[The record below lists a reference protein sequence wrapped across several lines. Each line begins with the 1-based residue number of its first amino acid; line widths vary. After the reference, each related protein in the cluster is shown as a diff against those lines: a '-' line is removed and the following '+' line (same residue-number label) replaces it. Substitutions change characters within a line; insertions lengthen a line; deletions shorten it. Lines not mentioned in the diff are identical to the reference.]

1 MTFAMGGMTG
11 KAMAAD
17 LVVNEQNFPSEWLRN
32 LMKTP
37 LYDVN
42 GDGILSEK
50 EIQNITCLTNASCK
64 LKGKDT
70 LAVSPL
76 YSDYLYYDKIISGN
90 DLTGKELA
98 DTRGLEHLTACQKLA
113 LAGVSCNK
121 LVIDHMPQ
129 SLQEIYL
136 TDSVI
141 DTLQVSGEGL
151 DRLSFPGFYEGDLST
166 GWGSYY
172 VETEY
177 GVEEVAR
184 VASGVAVTKVNHLD
198 VSGCTGLRGL
208 YCDSPTLDTLDVSKN
223 TELLTLQCNGNQLRE
238 LDLSQNK

>member
-1 MTFAMGGMTG
+1 MKMKWKRITFVLALAMTFAMGGMTG

-76 YSDYLYYDKIISGN
+76 YSDYLYYDKIISGG
-90 DLTGKELA
+90 DYTVT
-98 DTRGLEHLTACQKLA
+98 DP
-113 LAGVSCNK
+113 AGSK
-121 LVIDHMPQ
+121 
-129 SLQEIYL
+129 
-136 TDSVI
+136 
-141 DTLQVSGEGL
+141 
-151 DRLSFPGFYEGDLST
+151 YE
-166 GWGSYY
+166 
-172 VETEY
+172 
-177 GVEEVAR
+177 
-184 VASGVAVTKVNHLD
+184 
-198 VSGCTGLRGL
+198 
-208 YCDSPTLDTLDVSKN
+208 P
-223 TELLTLQCNGNQLRE
+223 
-238 LDLSQNK
+238 